1 MAKDEKE
8 EITLTEKERAFCH
21 EYIIDWNGAR
31 SARVAGYSEKS
42 CKEIAFQ
49 NLTKLHIKEYIASIR
64 ENIEEESGITKL
76 RVIKEHE
83 KLAFSSIAHLHDT
96 WITRKDFE
104 ALTDDQKASIS
115 EIDTK
120 VFKKDIALGDEPTNI
135 VDVEHI
141 KIKLHDKNKALDS
154 ISKLLGY
161 NLAEKV
167 DLTTKGDKINNLS
180 GLSTDE
186 LLKRAEAVRSIES

>member
-1 MAKDEKE
+1 MAKEE
-8 EITLTEKERAFCH
+8 EIKLTEKQRIFCH

-31 SARVAGYSEKS
+31 AARVAGYTEDNAKQ
-42 CKEIAFQ
+42 IATE
-49 NLTKLHIKEYIASIR
+49 NLSKPYLKEYIASIR
-64 ENIEEESGITKL
+64 NNLEEESGITKL
-76 RVIKEHE
+76 RVIREHE
-83 KLAFSSIAHLHDT
+83 KMAFSSIAHLHET
-96 WITRKDFE
+96 WITRKEFDT
-104 ALTDDQKASIS
+104 LTDDQKTSIA

-120 VFKKDIALGDEPTNI
+120 VFKKDIALGDDQPNI

-167 DLTTKGDKINNLS
+167 DLTSKGDKISSLS
-180 GLSTDE
+180 VMSTED
-186 LLKRAEAVRSIES
+186 LVKRAEAVKKIES